1 MRCNIARSIAGG
13 GKIAVGSYSG
23 SSGEQSFTL
32 GFKPTVVIV
41 SISGVASE
49 TEYANHQAVVVT
61 EDNPPQISIVK
72 LFEITETGFAVHVGK
87 SGINNPYLAAQKTYN
102 YVAIA

>member
-1 MRCNIARSIAGG
+1 M
-13 GKIAVGSYSG
+13 GSYSG

-32 GFKPTVVIV
+32 GFKPSVVIV
-41 SISGVASE
+41 SIGGDASE
-49 TEYANHQAVVVT
+49 EEYAKYQAVVIT
-61 EDNPPQISIVK
+61 ADNPPRISIIK

-87 SGINNPYLAAQKTYN
+87 NGISNPYLDVLKTYN